1 MTPHLLQIHKV
12 KIADIAESGRLR
24 PVSEA
29 GVESLIASIT
39 ETGVMKDAI
48 HVRKKKDG
56 RLVLI
61 AGGHRL
67 EAARRLG
74 WEEIEA
80 KVWTDVTDDWARLME
95 IDDNLA
101 GAEMNALDT
110 AVFLATR
117 KVVYERLHPETK
129 AKTGADL
136 VSLRWNTAD
145 TMSVVS
151 FARATAEKFGLT
163 DRHVRRM
170 ITAGAKLAPD
180 QVHALRQAPR
190 AVTLKDLTEIAK
202 ITSPTDRYS
211 VVERLAAGRAK
222 SAADAMRS
230 IRVEGGL
237 QAPPKSPE
245 DQQFLAL
252 LSAFSRAP
260 KSVLRRFVADRFDV
274 LSPLVVDE
282 AERRD
287 AAEIARMSGG
297 MAAE

>member
-1 MTPHLLQIHKV
+1 MATPVLMQMNKV
-12 KIADIAESGRLR
+12 TVAEVIEKERLR

-48 HVRKKKDG
+48 HVRQKKDG
-56 RLVLI
+56 KFYLI

-80 KVWTDVTDDWARLME
+80 KVWTNVTDDWARLME

-117 KVVYERLHPETK
+117 KEVYERLHPETRAGVFK
-129 AKTGADL
+129 GNQHTGNVVADM
-136 VSLRWNTAD
+136 
-145 TMSVVS
+145 MSVTS

-170 ITAGAKLAPD
+170 IAAGNALGPD
-180 QVHALRQAPR
+180 QISALRRAPR
-190 AVTLKDLTEIAK
+190 AVSLKDLAEIAK
-202 ITSPTDRYS
+202 IGDPAERYD
-211 VVERLAAGRAK
+211 VVRFLSEGTAK
-222 SAADAMRS
+222 SASEARS
-230 IRVEGGL
+230 TYQRRNGN
-237 QAPPKSPE
+237 APPPKDPIQE
-245 DQQFLAL
+245 AFNVLLTAWKRAPMAAKRRFMAEKGDEIAPL
-252 LSAFSRAP
+252 LS
-260 KSVLRRFVADRFDV
+260 KGDV
-274 LSPLVVDE
+274 P
-282 AERRD
+282 
-287 AAEIARMSGG
+287 
-297 MAAE
+297 